1 MHGKKMRSIL
11 AVVLAVGMSVSL
23 FGCGSSDEG
32 NAASSGSG
40 GTSQTSSSSAGE
52 TADVSGESS
61 EESSESTSADSSASD
76 SDIPEIY
83 TLEDR
88 NALSGLTNPYM
99 NDRSDIE
106 KALPSEDELPKSDIT
121 IGLSM
126 GQMGSAFFTI
136 MLEAAEARA
145 EEYGYNF
152 VWTNADS
159 SITQQSADVEAM
171 ITSGYDVIII
181 NPMDVTAA
189 AADVQRAVDAGIVV
203 IGVGAE
209 FAEDVPV
216 LTSIL
221 ANNYFGGWYSGLYM
235 GEFFE
240 GQHITAAA
248 ILGVMGHTI
257 DESRINGMIAGI
269 IYTRAEQQGEPF
281 DSVEDAYLE
290 ANTMFEELRDNGS
303 MYSEKWDL
311 DIVATGEGS
320 WTNEGGLSAAED
332 IIAGHADELN
342 LIMASCDPM
351 GAGAITAIKNAG
363 LTPGENIYVGCAAD
377 GGQEMFP
384 YLESGEMLVT
394 GYNSP
399 DLNGS
404 AAIDLV
410 HMIFE
415 EGYDANNLPAA
426 TDLPYGAITGEN
438 WEDYYDPDLEY
449 CKILD
454 FNFRTIDEIRE
465 EMLG

>member
-1 MHGKKMRSIL
+1 MHGKKMRRLL
-11 AVVLAVGMSVSL
+11 AVALAVGLSASL
-23 FGCGSSDEG
+23 FGCGDSSSTS
-32 NAASSGSG
+32 SSGG
-40 GTSQTSSSSAGE
+40 DATSSSSG
-52 TADVSGESS
+52 TSTSS
-61 EESSESTSADSSASD
+61 EETAATSGSDSTSASSSTD

-106 KALPSEDELPKSDIT
+106 KALPAEDELPKSDLT

-136 MLEAAEARA
+136 MLDAAEARA

-216 LTSIL
+216 VTSIL

-269 IYTRAEQQGEPF
+269 IYNRAEQLGTPF
-281 DSVEDAYLE
+281 DSVEEAYLE

-303 MYSEKWDL
+303 MSSEKWDF

-363 LTPGENIYVGCAAD
+363 LTPGEDIYVGCAAD